1 MSSFAWMGRTPRAA
15 AAALLR
21 ERAPVILPRVVADA
35 AAGDASM
42 HDTLELQRRLTTFL
56 ERRIPPW
63 VEALDAESAERRAA
77 IGRLIDTDLAAA
89 EHIPPVVLLGT
100 VAIGYRVVEA
110 EIRAEADAYGYS
122 ADELWAE
129 VDLLR
134 RTVLDVRRESSD
146 GGRVA

>member
-1 MSSFAWMGRTPRAA
+1 MGRTPRAA
-15 AAALLR
+15 AAALIR

-35 AAGDASM
+35 AAGDASEQ
-42 HDTLELQRRLTTFL
+42 DSLDLQRRLTTFL

-63 VEALDAESAERRAA
+63 VEALEADNGQRRDA
-77 IGRLIDTDLAAA
+77 IGRLLQTDAAAA

-100 VAIGYRVVEA
+100 VAIGYRVIET
-110 EIRAEADAYGYS
+110 EIRAKADAYGYS
-122 ADELWAE
+122 PNELWAE

-134 RTVLDVRRESSD
+134 RTVADMRRGASD

>member
-1 MSSFAWMGRTPRAA
+1 MGRTPRAA
-15 AAALLR
+15 AAALIR

-35 AAGDASM
+35 AAGDASEQ
-42 HDTLELQRRLTTFL
+42 DSLDLQRRLTTFL

-63 VEALDAESAERRAA
+63 VEALEADNGQRRDA
-77 IGRLIDTDLAAA
+77 IGRLLQTDAAAA

-100 VAIGYRVVEA
+100 VAIGYRVIET
-110 EIRAEADAYGYS
+110 EIRAKADAYGYS
-122 ADELWAE
+122 PNELWAE

-134 RTVLDVRRESSD
+134 RTVGDMRRGASD